1 MGTGDELLGAPPEV
15 DPIERAQILAGAA
28 ARLLGDPPPMI
39 DRFEIRARIGG
50 GALGVVFAAW
60 DPRLEREV
68 AIKLLRSAS
77 GGPERL
83 LAEAR
88 AMAKLSD
95 ANVVTVH
102 EVGVVEDRVLLVMER
117 IHGGTLRGWIDAR
130 ERGWREIVA
139 TFVAAGRGL
148 AAAHRVGLVHRDF
161 KPDNV
166 LVAGDP
172 PTRVL
177 VTDFGLARSADD
189 RDAPAG
195 VGTPAYMAPEQHD
208 GAAVGAAADQ
218 FAFCVALYEA
228 LWRRRPFAGEELARD
243 KAEGRVIAPPRN
255 STIPAWLR
263 DAVLRG
269 LSPTPAERWPHM
281 DALCRV
287 LGSDPARTR
296 LRRLGIV
303 AIVVVALVATVGATL
318 QMIVFWDWYMRARP

>member
-39 DRFEIRARIGG
+39 DRFEIRGRIGG

-68 AIKLLRSAS
+68 AIKLLRSGS

-102 EVGVVEDRVLLVMER
+102 EVGMMGDRVLLVMER
-117 IHGGTLRGWIDAR
+117 IHGCTLRAWIDAE
-130 ERGWREIVA
+130 ERSWREIVA
-139 TFVAAGRGL
+139 TFVCAGRGL

-166 LVAGDP
+166 LVDAGDM
-172 PTRVL
+172 RVL
-177 VTDFGLARSADD
+177 VTDFGLARSEDD
-189 RDAPAG
+189 RDGQAG
-195 VGTPAYMAPEQHD
+195 VGTPAYMAPEQHE

-228 LWRRRPFAGEELARD
+228 LWRRRPFAGDDLARD

-269 LSPTPAERWPHM
+269 LAPTPAERWPDM

-287 LGSDPARTR
+287 LASDPARTR

-303 AIVVVALVATVGATL
+303 AIVVVALIATVGATL